1 VKVKVRRFYQLFNP
15 TIVVRARYPHYNYF
29 VFLAYLNSP
38 RFEKR
43 ELGIGNWELG
53 IGNWELGIGNW
64 ELGIASIANC
74 FNLPPS

>member
-1 VKVKVRRFYQLFNP
+1 
-15 TIVVRARYPHYNYF
+15 VRARYPHYNYF

-64 ELGIASIANC
+64 ELRVLRIVLTFPLPKTFVQFQNANG
-74 FNLPPS
+74 FLLDR